1 MVCTDHSSRI
11 FLLIYLI
18 CVNSIYFFLTLQSFF
33 RTNNLSSKESHL
45 LLETAT
51 INFPTTCCTL
61 LATTDPLRSALETI
75 RSPKIYPPRILLDSL
90 SSQNKFQNFT
100 HLESEKHLFPQSIND
115 LQLHDKNFHRN
126 LCILH
131 RNTSQIKI
139 TTVKISKQ
147 IKLLKNIW
155 WTQIPSSFKHTSLIL
170 RC

>member
-1 MVCTDHSSRI
+1 MCQFYLFFSYPSKFLFDKRSIVKRKPSIVRNCDDQFPNYIYSR
-11 FLLIYLI
+11 LLI
-18 CVNSIYFFLTLQSFF
+18 LQSP
-33 RTNNLSSKESHL
+33 R
-45 LLETAT
+45 
-51 INFPTTCCTL
+51 CTL

-75 RSPKIYPPRILLDSL
+75 RSPKIYLPRILLDSL

-126 LCILH
+126 FCILH

-147 IKLLKNIW
+147 IKLFKNIW
-155 WTQIPSSFKHTSLIL
+155 WTQIPSSFKQTSLIS

>member
-1 MVCTDHSSRI
+1 MCQFYLFFFLPFKVSFGQTIYRQKKATYCQKLRRSISQLIYSR
-11 FLLIYLI
+11 LLI
-18 CVNSIYFFLTLQSFF
+18 LQSP
-33 RTNNLSSKESHL
+33 R
-45 LLETAT
+45 
-51 INFPTTCCTL
+51 CTL

-75 RSPKIYPPRILLDSL
+75 RSPKIYLPRILLDSL